1 MRSER
6 KYVVKRLITGALAG
20 AMVLSGASA
29 LAGGFEFKDP
39 KGDDKGPGSYTY
51 PTDAVYTKGSFDLT
65 AASFEEDGDSVKVTI
80 EVNAKIE
87 DPWDSKAWGGNG
99 FSVQMI
105 FVFLDTDHK
114 AGSGHTDG
122 LAGLNVTFAPESA
135 WDKALLIG
143 AQGNTRMQA
152 EIAAKAAS
160 VKGDV
165 VLPTSVK
172 ASGKKIVAR
181 FPKAKV
187 GTPAAGWGF
196 QVLMQSNE
204 GFPDKTDLLTRKVNE
219 YGGQHRFGGG
229 SDYDCDPHVIDLL
242 AGEGKG
248 DASESKAQFAML
260 GTYKCDASGKGTRAV
275 LQMVY
280 PK

>member
-1 MRSER
+1 M
-6 KYVVKRLITGALAG
+6 KRLITGALAG
-20 AMVLSGASA
+20 ALITTGASA
-29 LAGGFEFKDP
+29 LAGGFSFKDP
-39 KGDDKGPGSYTY
+39 KGDDKGPGKYTY

-65 AASFEEDGDSVKVTI
+65 EAKFEEDGDSIKVTI

-99 FSVQMI
+99 FSIQMI
-105 FVFLDTDHK
+105 FIFLDTDHK

-122 LAGLNVTFAPESA
+122 LPGLNITFAPDSA

-143 AQGNTRMQA
+143 AQGNTRMQS
-152 EIAAKAAS
+152 EISSKAAS
-160 VKGDV
+160 VKSDI

-181 FPKAKV
+181 FPKDKV
-187 GTPAAGWGF
+187 GTPAVGWGF
-196 QVLMQSNE
+196 QVVMQSNE

-229 SDYDCDPHVIDLL
+229 TDYDCDPHAIDIL

-248 DASESKAQFAML
+248 DASEAKAQYDWL
-260 GTYKCDASGKGTRAV
+260 GSFKCDASGKGTKAV
-275 LQMVY
+275 IGMVY
-280 PK
+280 PKS

>member
-1 MRSER
+1 MN
-6 KYVVKRLITGALAG
+6 RLLSGALAG
-20 AMVLSGASA
+20 VIISSGASA

-39 KGDDKGPGSYTY
+39 KGDDKGPGGYTY
-51 PTDAVYTKGSFDLT
+51 PTDAVYTKGSFDMT
-65 AASFEEDGDSVKVTI
+65 EAKFEEDGDSIKVTV

-99 FSVQMI
+99 FSIQMI
-105 FVFLDTDHK
+105 FIFLDLDHK
-114 AGSGHTDG
+114 AGSGHEDG
-122 LAGLNVTFAPESA
+122 LAGLNVKFAPDQA
-135 WDKALLIG
+135 WDKALLIS
-143 AQGNTRMQA
+143 AQGNTRVQS
-152 EIAAKAAS
+152 EVNAKAAS

-172 ASGKKIVAR
+172 VQGKKLVAR

-187 GTPAAGWGF
+187 GTLAATTGF
-196 QVLMQSNE
+196 QVVVQSNE

-229 SDYDCDPHVIDLL
+229 SDYDCDPHVIDVL
-242 AGEGKG
+242 AGQGKG
-248 DASESKAQFAML
+248 EASEAKAQYDML
-260 GTYKCDASGKGTRAV
+260 STFKCDASGNGNRAV

-280 PK
+280 PGG